1 MKSRA
6 FNVSVPGAQGA
17 GISAD
22 VARRL
27 FRTMCEIRRF
37 EEVASERYKLG
48 ELPGFIHLS
57 LGQEACAA
65 GACATLERGD
75 YITSTHRGH
84 GHCLAKGADPARM
97 MAELFAKAQGYGK
110 GRGGSMHIAD
120 VAAGVLGANG
130 IVGQSMG
137 LGIGAALSLQVQGRN
152 NVVIAFFGEGASGA
166 GIAHEAMNMAA
177 IWKLPI
183 IFFCEANAFA
193 ELSPFGTHVS
203 VPDVAQRAA
212 AYGFPGI
219 TVDGEDVFAVYATV
233 RQAVE
238 RARRGGGPALVE
250 AKTFR
255 WHGHYEG
262 DPQNY
267 KSDADHA
274 KAQTFDPI
282 SLARQ
287 QAADVPGLKAHEL
300 DDIESKARGRIDAAA
315 AWAAGLQ
322 SPPASALTEDVYA
335 EA

>member
-6 FNVSVPGAQGA
+6 LTASVPGAQGA
-17 GISAD
+17 GIPAE

-27 FRTMCEIRRF
+27 YRTMCEIRRF
-37 EEVASERYKLG
+37 EEVASERYRQG

-65 GACATLERGD
+65 GACATLEPGD

-120 VAAGVLGANG
+120 VSAGVLGANG

-137 LGIGAALSLQVQGRN
+137 LGIGAALSAQVKGGDT
-152 NVVIAFFGEGASGA
+152 VVIAFFGEGASGA

-183 IFFCEANAFA
+183 IFFCEANMFA

-203 VPDVAQRAA
+203 VPDVAERAA

-219 TVDGEDVFAVYATV
+219 TVDGEDVFAVYAAV
-233 RQAVE
+233 KQAVD

-262 DPQNY
+262 DPQAY
-267 KSDADHA
+267 KSDADRA
-274 KAQTFDPI
+274 RAETFDPI
-282 SLARQ
+282 RRARQ
-287 QAADVPGLKAHEL
+287 QAGEALGLKAREL
-300 DDIESKARGRIDAAA
+300 DDIESRARARIDDAA